1 MVPDSGFMSRPSV
14 AGFLLSPPGTA
25 EAEEA
30 GARGKRFPRRSPLGF
45 LPRFFQFFVPRS
57 GRRRANH
64 QTSTEREAAARL
76 PLPSPR
82 RAAGGRQLAH
92 RPGRFAQTP
101 DSTAPVGPP
110 RWRHYHHRAPEGAAP
125 RRQRVLATPGADSRV
140 TAVSSCPLTASAPWQ
155 LETVRGSVLLRPR
168 AQVTAEATASG
179 DMSVREKFLR
189 GGAERWGGAP
199 ASGTGVA
206 WAA

>member
-1 MVPDSGFMSRPSV
+1 MSRPSV

-30 GARGKRFPRRSPLGF
+30 GARGKRVPRRSPLGF

-57 GRRRANH
+57 GRRPNIHGTRGRCQAP
-64 QTSTEREAAARL
+64 STFPPKGCGGPAARAL
-76 PLPSPR
+76 SGALC
-82 RAAGGRQLAH
+82 ADA
-92 RPGRFAQTP
+92 RF
-101 DSTAPVGPP
+101 DRPVGPP
-110 RWRHYHHRAPEGAAP
+110 RWRHYHHRAPEDAAP
-125 RRQRVLATPGADSRV
+125 RRQRVLATPGADSHV
-140 TAVSSCPLTASAPWQ
+140 TSCPLTASAPWQ

-189 GGAERWGGAP
+189 DGAERWGGAP

>member
-1 MVPDSGFMSRPSV
+1 MESAFPEDLRSASFLGSFNSLFPG
-14 AGFLLSPPGTA
+14 AGG
-25 EAEEA
+25 
-30 GARGKRFPRRSPLGF
+30 G
-45 LPRFFQFFVPRS
+45 
-57 GRRRANH
+57 

-92 RPGRFAQTP
+92 CPGRFAQTP

-110 RWRHYHHRAPEGAAP
+110 RWRHYHHRAPEDAAP

-140 TAVSSCPLTASAPWQ
+140 TPVSLCPLTASAPWQ
-155 LETVRGSVLLRPR
+155 LETVCGSVLLRPR

-179 DMSVREKFLR
+179 DMSVRETFLR
-189 GGAERWGGAP
+189 DGAERWGGAP

-206 WAA
+206 WAS